1 MTFSTWWD
9 VLVLN
14 AIVLALAVLLDRL
27 LPEPPS
33 RIHPVVWIGRTVE
46 FLKRPAPRRPA
57 FAFLYGCVIV
67 VAVVGFWSILA
78 LIAVT
83 VLKSLGPIAYVAG
96 GAVILRTTF
105 TVKGLSA
112 AAEKTRQT
120 LLEGRLN
127 DARMSLRNLVSRD
140 VTSLP
145 ESLVTAATIE
155 SVAENTTDS
164 YIAPWLAFAIL
175 GVPGAMAYRAINT
188 LDSMLGHRG
197 PLEYLGKASAR
208 LDDVVNLVPTRL
220 SALLLL
226 IAGSQ
231 FAAAGRPC
239 CETKASPPVPMQD

>member
-1 MTFSTWWD
+1 M
-9 VLVLN
+9 
-14 AIVLALAVLLDRL
+14 
-27 LPEPPS
+27 
-33 RIHPVVWIGRTVE
+33 
-46 FLKRPAPRRPA
+46 
-57 FAFLYGCVIV
+57 
-67 VAVVGFWSILA
+67 
-78 LIAVT
+78 
-83 VLKSLGPIAYVAG
+83 
-96 GAVILRTTF
+96 ILRTTF